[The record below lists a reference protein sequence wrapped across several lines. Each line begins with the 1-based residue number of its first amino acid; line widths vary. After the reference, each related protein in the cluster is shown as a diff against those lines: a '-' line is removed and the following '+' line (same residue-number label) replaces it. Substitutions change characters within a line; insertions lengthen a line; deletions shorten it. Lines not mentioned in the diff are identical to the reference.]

1 MYIDSSGHKIDSLV
15 CRAMSAQASETAPR
29 WTTGLHR
36 MGLYYEGFVSDA
48 PAVLEE
54 YYKETV
60 TSFGVRDS
68 SRRLLEHCKENCK
81 ENECTDETTAQ
92 DGKKVQLY
100 MYRCKEASSLS

>member
-1 MYIDSSGHKIDSLV
+1 
-15 CRAMSAQASETAPR
+15 MSTEAAPG

-36 MGLYYEGFVSDA
+36 VGLYFEGFVHNA

-68 SRRLLEHCKENCK
+68 CRRSHSILEQCKEN
-81 ENECTDETTAQ
+81 TDETRAQ

-100 MYRCKEASSLS
+100 MYR